1 MKHMLKVAAWTVS
14 GVISLWYII
23 QAVIVEK
30 RSVGSKL
37 AEDII
42 KVFNFDLAEVDEEML
57 EKNME
62 HNRKEYILRDGV
74 MRSDVTAFQDSGM
87 KVFRVSPAE
96 KKSTRR
102 VLYLHG
108 GGYVHQPSYFHW
120 LFIDKMVRDTGLE
133 FIVPIYPKAPEY
145 TYRDAYKKVAA
156 LYQDLLKESDEEL
169 IFMGDSAGG
178 GLAVGFTQWLASENM
193 TMPKAVIIISP
204 WLDITLENPEMAE
217 YAKVDP
223 MLEPY
228 NLKIIG
234 RIWTGDSSPDN
245 YKVSPIHGELKGLP
259 KIYIFVGTRE
269 ICLPDTRK
277 FVSLLEEAEA
287 PHEYHEYPMMNHV
300 FPQYPILEGARAR
313 REIIEILEKVEEE

>member
-1 MKHMLKVAAWTVS
+1 MRHMLKVAAWTVS

-57 EKNME
+57 EKNMK

>member
-62 HNRKEYILRDGV
+62 HNRKEYILRDGL

-87 KVFRVSPAE
+87 KVFSVSPAE

>member
-62 HNRKEYILRDGV
+62 HNRKEYILRDGL

>member
-193 TMPKAVIIISP
+193 AMPKAVIIISP

-245 YKVSPIHGELKGLP
+245 YKVSPIQGELKGLP

>member
-1 MKHMLKVAAWTVS
+1 MRHMLKVAAWTVS

-62 HNRKEYILRDGV
+62 HNRKEYILRDGL